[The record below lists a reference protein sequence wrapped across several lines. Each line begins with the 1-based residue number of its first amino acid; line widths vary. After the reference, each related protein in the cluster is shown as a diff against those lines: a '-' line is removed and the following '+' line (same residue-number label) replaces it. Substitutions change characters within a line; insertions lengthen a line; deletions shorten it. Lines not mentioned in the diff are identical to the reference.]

1 MKKVGIH
8 RIVRPVSLATVMVG
22 FIGSSAVAQTMTSDD
37 LKDSKKSEVETKGQN
52 ADTSTSDE
60 HILVRG
66 KRTSNIL
73 THDTGV
79 DQMPQDV
86 MHTPQNINVVPQ
98 KILQEQNV
106 KSLEE
111 ALKNV
116 PGVTASVGEGR
127 GGMSGNQFLI
137 RGFPAQNDIYED
149 GLRDFGVYTRDSFD
163 YDSVVVIKGPSSSV
177 FGNGTTGGAI
187 NVVTKK
193 PLLTDRYDV
202 NFSGGNGDYYRGT
215 VDVNKQITDTIAA
228 RIVGV
233 GNSNNVVG
241 RDYIYSH
248 HWGLAP
254 SIGFGLGTKLSYVIQ
269 YVYQQDNRIPDY
281 GIPVVTKPGT
291 SIAKP
296 ITEYGIR
303 RSNWYGNWMD
313 SDKTQ
318 DHQLTGRLKYE
329 LTPDIVIHN
338 DTRYG
343 NYQREYSV
351 TRPQCQVANCVTP
364 YFTGH
369 PENAIIGTAGP
380 APYRQRT
387 WSFQNVLST
396 VANFHTWGF
405 KHQLTGG
412 VDFSYASENRFYG
425 EYSSPLPTNS
435 LVNPTP
441 VINYPITILPGDP
454 HGTNI
459 SGATGAGD
467 PALRKGHTRDVG
479 VFLYD
484 QFWMTEQWSVK
495 GGVRYDN
502 WNAKYGTEGGS
513 AGSVWAANNMSTT
526 NNIVNPTV
534 SLMYNPTDNQ
544 MYYFTWAMSTT
555 PLGMYLTNSYAPM
568 RDGQSGMKPERSRL
582 YELGGKWSLLSQRV
596 GITAALFRLDKSNQ
610 IVSDPVSGD
619 VMSSGDTVRNEGIEL
634 GVSGNITKHWNVYGG
649 FAAYHSNVE
658 SSQTVGAK
666 GSRVQYVPTQQGNL
680 WTTYDIM
687 PETPYNV
694 TVGGGVTWRG
704 SVWLNNTNTAKAPAN
719 VSIDAMLSHKFDE
732 HWKVAFNIYNLTN
745 RLNYDSLF
753 GNRVTPSSGRA
764 FLFSLNMLQ

>member
-1 MKKVGIH
+1 MEKACIK
-8 RIVRPVSLATVMVG
+8 RIVQPISLATVMVG
-22 FIGSSAVAQTMTSDD
+22 LMNGPAMAQETDIN
-37 LKDSKKSEVETKGQN
+37 LKEGKEVEQKDSIAEKSDK
-52 ADTSTSDE
+52 STTHE

-66 KRTSNIL
+66 KKTSNIL
-73 THDTGV
+73 THETGV
-79 DQMPQDV
+79 DLMPQDV

-98 KILQEQNV
+98 KILEEQNV

-116 PGVTASVGEGR
+116 PGVTSSVGEGR

-149 GLRDFGVYTRDSFD
+149 GLRDFGVYTRDSFN

-193 PLLTDRYDV
+193 PILKDRYDV
-202 NFSGGNGDYYRGT
+202 NFTGGNGDYYRGT
-215 VDVNKQITDTIAA
+215 VDINKKITDSIAA

-254 SIGFGLGTKLSYVIQ
+254 SIAFGLGEKASYTIQ
-269 YVYQQDNRIPDY
+269 YVYQQDDRIPDY
-281 GIPVVTKPGT
+281 GVPVVTKPGT
-291 SIAKP
+291 KIARP

-303 RSNWYGNWMD
+303 RGNWYGNAMD

-318 DHQLTGRLKYE
+318 DHQLTGRFKYDI
-329 LTPDIVIHN
+329 TPDIVIHN

-343 NYQREYSV
+343 NYRREFSV
-351 TRPQCQVANCVTP
+351 TRPQCQAANCVNP
-364 YFTGH
+364 YFSGR
-369 PENAIIGTAGP
+369 PQDAIIGTAGP
-380 APYRQRT
+380 SPYRQRT

-396 VANFHTWGF
+396 IANFHTWGI

-425 EYSSPLPTNS
+425 QYSSALPTNS
-435 LVNPTP
+435 LVNPSP
-441 VINYPITILPGDP
+441 VINYPITILPGNP
-454 HGTNI
+454 NAK
-459 SGATGAGD
+459 SGD

-484 QFWMTEQWSVK
+484 QFWMTEQWSIK

-502 WNAKYGTEGGS
+502 WNAKYGTEGG
-513 AGSVWAANNMSTT
+513 AGMWGANKMSTT

-534 SLMYNPTDNQ
+534 SLMFNPNQNQ

-568 RDGQSGMKPERSRL
+568 RDNQGGMKPERSRL
-582 YELGGKWSLLSQRV
+582 YELGGKWSLLDQRV

-610 IVSDPVSGD
+610 IVSDPISGD
-619 VMSSGDTVRNEGIEL
+619 VTSSGDTVRNEGIEL
-634 GVSGNITKHWNVYGG
+634 GISGNVMKNWDVYGG
-649 FAAYHSNVE
+649 FAAYHSDVK
-658 SSQTVGAK
+658 SSQTSGAK
-666 GSRVQYVPTQQGNL
+666 GNRVQYVPTQQGNL
-680 WTTYDIM
+680 WTTYTIM
-687 PETPYNV
+687 PETPYNL

-704 SVWLNNTNTAKAPAN
+704 NVWLNNTNTAKAPAN
-719 VSIDAMLSHKFDE
+719 VSIDMMLSHKFDE
-732 HWKVAFNIYNLTN
+732 HWRVAFNIYNITN